1 MVGVDLDPP
10 GGATRWGRRVCAEAQ
25 KRGVLLRPLGD
36 VVVLMPPLTTTLEEI
51 ELVVEVLAASI
62 RVVGE
67 QDQR

>member
-1 MVGVDLDPP
+1 
-10 GGATRWGRRVCAEAQ
+10 
-25 KRGVLLRPLGD
+25 
-36 VVVLMPPLTTTLEEI
+36 MPPLTTTLEEI